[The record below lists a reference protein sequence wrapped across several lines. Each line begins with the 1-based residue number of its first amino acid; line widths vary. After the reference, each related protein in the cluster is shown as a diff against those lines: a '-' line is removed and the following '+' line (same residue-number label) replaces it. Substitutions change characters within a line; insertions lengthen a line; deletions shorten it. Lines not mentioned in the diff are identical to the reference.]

1 MMKMRTPGTLLRRS
15 GEVRKE
21 RCRRTRLFVRDR
33 GWGVGLRCR
42 TWYRLL
48 RWVRS
53 GKFCLHRVFVHL
65 FLVDD
70 TGKTTDCAV

>member
-21 RCRRTRLFVRDR
+21 RCRRSRLFVRDR

-48 RWVRS
+48 RWSDPVSFVASRALRS
-53 GKFCLHRVFVHL
+53 PLSREIRS
-65 FLVDD
+65 LVI
-70 TGKTTDCAV
+70 